1 MIRHIIIV
9 GAARSGTK
17 ILRDVL
23 AEASGV
29 GCVPYDIGFVWRYGN
44 ERVPHDVLD
53 PATVTP
59 RTQRFVHRYVDR
71 YARSGGDVVIEKTVG
86 NSLRVPFVH
95 AVMPD
100 AAFVHVVRD
109 GLDVAESARRQ
120 WSTPPDRGYLLRK
133 VRHFPLRLVPSYGRE
148 YALAQLSLLRRARG
162 DTPRGNVN
170 SRGDTPRAPRGSAG
184 TWGPR
189 YPGIDDDVASC
200 DLLTVC
206 ARQWRTSVSYASR
219 DLAQVSAPVVD
230 VRYEHLVSEPLAT
243 LGELLDRLG
252 LPAASE
258 DRRRAAA
265 RLEAGRAGA
274 GPRSLDS
281 SELEMIS
288 AELGTT
294 LTTFGY
300 REAR

>member
-1 MIRHIIIV
+1 MTRHIIIV

-59 RTQRFVHRYVDR
+59 RISRFVRRYVDG
-71 YARSGGDVVIEKTVG
+71 YARGGRDVVIEKTVG
-86 NSLRVPFVH
+86 TTLRVPFVH

-100 AAFVHVVRD
+100 ATFVHLVRD
-109 GLDVAESARRQ
+109 GRDAAESARRQ
-120 WSTPPDRGYLLRK
+120 WSAPAERSYLLGK
-133 VRHFPLRLVPSYGRE
+133 TRHFPLRLVPSYGRK
-148 YALAQLSLLRRARG
+148 YALAQLSLLRRGRSHA
-162 DTPRGNVN
+162 
-170 SRGDTPRAPRGSAG
+170 

-189 YPGIDDDVASC
+189 YPGIDDDVASS

-206 ARQWRTSVSYASR
+206 ARQWRASVEYATR
-219 DLAQVSAPVVD
+219 DLALLDTLVID
-230 VRYEHLVSEPLAT
+230 VRYEQLVSAPLT
-243 LGELLDRLG
+243 TVEDLVDRLE
-252 LPAASE
+252 LPASPE

-265 RLEAGRAGA
+265 RLEGGRAGVGA
-274 GPRSLDS
+274 RSLDS
-281 SELEMIS
+281 HDLAMIS
-288 AELGTT
+288 AELGKT
-294 LTTFGY
+294 LNTLGY
-300 REAR
+300 RE

>member
-1 MIRHIIIV
+1 MTRHIIII

-23 AEASGV
+23 AEASGA

-53 PATVTP
+53 PASVTP
-59 RTQRFVHRYVDR
+59 RISRFVRRYVDR
-71 YARSGGDVVIEKTVG
+71 YAHGGGDVVIEKTVG
-86 NSLRVPFVH
+86 NTLRVPFVH
-95 AVMPD
+95 AVVPD
-100 AAFVHVVRD
+100 AAFVHIVRD
-109 GLDVAESARRQ
+109 GTDVAESARRQ
-120 WSTPPDRGYLLRK
+120 WSAPPDREYLLRK
-133 VRHFPLRLVPSYGRE
+133 MRHFPLRLVPSYGRG
-148 YALAQLSLLRRARG
+148 YAMAQLSPFSRRSHA
-162 DTPRGNVN
+162 
-170 SRGDTPRAPRGSAG
+170 A

-189 YPGIDDDVASC
+189 YPGIDEDVASS

-206 ARQWRTSVSYASR
+206 SRQWRASVEYASR
-219 DLAQVSAPVVD
+219 DLARVSTLVVD

-243 LGELLDRLG
+243 LGELMDRLE
-252 LPAASE
+252 LPASAE

-265 RLEAGRAGA
+265 RLEGGRAGA

-281 SELEMIS
+281 DELEMIS

-294 LTTFGY
+294 LDTLGY
-300 REAR
+300 RRQAR